1 MFKLFG
7 GNKGAKKSNFFLELK
22 EDSPEPAKEAP
33 VVELKAAPAP
43 AAKKEEPK
51 VTPAPAIKKTPVTKS
66 VSKVEPAVSGFAT
79 ENAIAQTLTR
89 RLPGPSMNQFKAM
102 ASQIRR

>member
-7 GNKGAKKSNFFLELK
+7 GNKGAKKGNFFLELK
-22 EDSPEPAKEAP
+22 EDLVEPAKEAP
-33 VVELKAAPAP
+33 VIEPKAAPAP
-43 AAKKEEPK
+43 VVQKDEPK
-51 VTPAPAIKKTPVTKS
+51 TTPAPAAQKTSVTKS
-66 VSKVEPAVSGFAT
+66 ANKGEPAVSSKTTGQCYS
-79 ENAIAQTLTR
+79 QTLTR